1 MSRLLRLYPAAW
13 RARYGE
19 EYTAL
24 LEELPADGRVALDV
38 LRLAVRLRLRQAS
51 ASLHLASGD
60 PSVTDSFLREGDPH
74 ARRLAALGLLLAM
87 PSFIFLS
94 FALLKYWLGIPG
106 PFDAIG
112 DLVEAPLIEPLTVV
126 GPFFALAVALW
137 SVARVRMRWVRGTLG
152 AVVTVHARLFNLAIV
167 ALAALLSTV
176 IIVYGLIENF

>member
-13 RARYGE
+13 RARYEE

-38 LRLAVRLRLRQAS
+38 LRLAVRLRLRQA
-51 ASLHLASGD
+51 ATSLHLASGD

>member
-38 LRLAVRLRLRQAS
+38 LSLAVRLRLRQA
-51 ASLHLASGD
+51 ATSLQLASGD
-60 PSVTDSFLREGDPH
+60 PGVTDPFLREGDPH
-74 ARRLAALGLLLAM
+74 ARRLAGLSLLLAM
-87 PSFIFLS
+87 PGFIFLS
-94 FALLKYWLGIPG
+94 FALLKYGLGIPG

-112 DLVEAPLIEPLTVV
+112 DLVEVPLIELLTVV
-126 GPFFALAVALW
+126 GPFFALVVALW
-137 SVARVRMRWVRGTLG
+137 SVVRVRLRWERGTLS
-152 AVVTVHARLFNLAIV
+152 AVVTIHARFFNLAIV

-176 IIVYGLIENF
+176 IIAYGLLENF